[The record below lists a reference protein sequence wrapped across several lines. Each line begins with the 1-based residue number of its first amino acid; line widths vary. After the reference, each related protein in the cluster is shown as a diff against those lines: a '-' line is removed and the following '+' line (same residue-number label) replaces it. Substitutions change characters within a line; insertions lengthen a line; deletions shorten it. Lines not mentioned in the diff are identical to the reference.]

1 MNWKILPLV
10 SKFILYYVY
19 FSMNINI
26 MNDNMKYI
34 MNLLW
39 MNIFIL
45 LYNIFI
51 YYIKLK
57 IIFLLFILN
66 NVRLSILLV

>member
-10 SKFILYYVY
+10 SKFILYYIY